1 MKALNENQRNAIERI
16 QLSAEKISEVEKAT
30 GWQYAQHTNGS
41 DIRFNI
47 FSSDRNWKYK
57 YDLVVWLHSK
67 AGSEI
72 TIGVWANNDKSLIQ
86 DEFRNIFGDWAPTG
100 MTVDPNKYGDRGQ
113 NLNIGHVGDWHTGI
127 KNVDF
132 GNNVK
137 EIQRMVDTIK
147 KKMNDTGID
156 VFLQNGVIP
165 NDLKATLPDGKKIN
179 DQLVVR
185 IGGQKDN
192 KVEEV
197 KNLIVFGAPGTGK
210 SHKLEEDRKVFGE
223 RYERVTFYPT
233 YSYAQFVGTYK
244 PVMKPIVDDNGQP
257 IINAQGNPKEEIA
270 YEFVPGPFLRVLVNA
285 LNEEPDADKKK
296 KEWCLVIEEINR
308 ANAAAVFGDVFQLLD
323 RKNGVSEYP
332 VAVSEDVKK
341 YLLKE
346 VKTEAGKTFLE
357 IARRKDSQGNETEEW
372 DCSLRIPDNMYIWA
386 TMNSADQGVFPMDT
400 AFKRRWEF
408 DYIGIDDEAEGD
420 CLNWSVEGK
429 GYAWNDVRR
438 YVNGLLAEHDVNEDK
453 LMGPYFIKAIG
464 DVSVISRKS
473 FASKVLMYLWED
485 AGRMIRRNLFG
496 NQIKTYSQ
504 LVRAWETDGVKVFS
518 QCAKKENLSQP
529 LKDLYTRWTTPSA
542 EQNA

>member
-357 IARRKDSQGNETEEW
+357 IA
-372 DCSLRIPDNMYIWA
+372 
-386 TMNSADQGVFPMDT
+386 
-400 AFKRRWEF
+400 
-408 DYIGIDDEAEGD
+408 
-420 CLNWSVEGK
+420 
-429 GYAWNDVRR
+429 
-438 YVNGLLAEHDVNEDK
+438 
-453 LMGPYFIKAIG
+453 
-464 DVSVISRKS
+464 
-473 FASKVLMYLWED
+473 
-485 AGRMIRRNLFG
+485 
-496 NQIKTYSQ
+496 
-504 LVRAWETDGVKVFS
+504 
-518 QCAKKENLSQP
+518 
-529 LKDLYTRWTTPSA
+529 
-542 EQNA
+542 